1 VVIPIGK
8 PAGEAPND
16 EAAEQERF
24 LEVLD
29 LTIHTVR
36 DAEVPFVVIGSI
48 ASAALGRPRWSSRG
62 ADIDLFVRADDAARA
77 LAALSSA
84 GFATEQ
90 GEPHW
95 MLRAARSGVTVDL
108 IYRAAGDLYLDEEM
122 LSRAEEAE
130 FLGRKLPFVSR
141 EDLLVMK
148 ALAFGEQTPSYWHE
162 ALGIVARGDLDWE
175 YVLWRAR
182 HGTKRILSLLLYAQS
197 NDLPVPPRAVHEL
210 FDLTEGGEQESEER
224 ERWNTGPSLPTT

>member
-1 VVIPIGK
+1 MVIPIGD
-8 PAGEAPND
+8 PAEGTEGQSP
-16 EAAEQERF
+16 EQDRF

-29 LTIHTVR
+29 LAIEAVR
-36 DAEVPFVVIGSI
+36 RADVPFVVIGSI

-62 ADIDLFVRADDAARA
+62 ADIDLFVRADDVERS
-77 LAALSSA
+77 LEALSSA

-95 MLRAARSGVTVDL
+95 VLRAARSGVAVDL

-130 FLGRKLPFVSR
+130 FLGRKLPLVSR

-162 ALGIVARGDLDWE
+162 ALGIIARGELDWD
-175 YVLWRAR
+175 YVLYRAR
-182 HGTKRILSLLLYAQS
+182 HGTRRILSLLLYAQS

-210 FDLTEGGEQESEER
+210 FDLTEGGQHEAQER
-224 ERWNTGPSLPTT
+224 ERWDTGPSLPTT